1 MLLHILRHILHQ
13 AYYGYGIVLIVR
25 IGEVGAQ
32 VLHGIVGHEACG
44 NHGIGNF
51 FVAYLYHALTVLIFS
66 YFHLQLVVVTTH
78 NNFRLASLVVHVA
91 LLVVPEPALIYGT
104 ILKESQLPVAHLVVA
119 PV

>member
-51 FVAYLYHALTVLIFS
+51 FVAYLYYALTLTVFS
-66 YFHLQLVVVTTH
+66 YLHSQFVAITTH
-78 NNFRLASLVVHVA
+78 NNLRLASLLVHVT
-91 LLVVPEPALIYGT
+91 LPVVPEPALIYGA
-104 ILKESQLPVAHLVVA
+104 ILKKGKHPVARLVVA
-119 PV
+119 PI